1 MSEFKWYV
9 IHVAAGSEN
18 RVASDLSAQFSKAGI
33 EDLLEDVLVLKKMV
47 HATKRGNSV
56 QQEERI
62 LPGYVLVRMISTPE
76 GLNLIR
82 RAPRVIGMLGADLRS
97 DPKPLSDAEV
107 ENLLS
112 QIDDSEGAAG
122 CASNLSFEPGEILR
136 VTDGLFSGLEG
147 VVEEVDAV
155 RMRLKVSI
163 SIFGRPTPV
172 DLDFGHVEKI

>member
-1 MSEFKWYV
+1 MSDFKWYV

-18 RVASDLSAQFSKAGI
+18 RVAADLSVQFSKAGI
-33 EDLLEDVLVLKKMV
+33 AELLEDVLVLKKMV
-47 HATKRGNSV
+47 HATRRGAAV

-62 LPGYVLVRMISTPE
+62 LPGYVLVRMVSTPE
-76 GLNLIR
+76 ALNTIR

-107 ENLLS
+107 ENLLN
-112 QIDDSEGAAG
+112 QIDDSDGVG
-122 CASNLSFEPGEILR
+122 CAPGASFEPGEIVR
-136 VTDGLFSGLEG
+136 VTEGLFSGLEG
-147 VVEEVDAV
+147 VVEELDSV
-155 RMRLKVSI
+155 RLRLKVSI